1 MARLNPR
8 SHFVTWY
15 ATSGTK
21 YVKVAS
27 LLRMTRSLSSPKS
40 VVRSQSAPSLS

>member
-1 MARLNPR
+1 MARVNPR

-27 LLRMTRSLSSPKS
+27 LAHDTVL
-40 VVRSQSAPSLS
+40 VVAEVGGAQPGAPSLS